1 MPLIPFYDPLSFAD
15 IASIF
20 SQPVTSVTIGRYYR
34 GGTIV
39 SDNLANQQ
47 VPRTGAISVSD
58 FYGDARG
65 RVFVDL
71 VISSNT
77 FNFDL
82 YANRKNAYV
91 PGLTDI
97 SVVVNNGVYVGS
109 NVATAPAMSVPNS
122 FSAGDTV
129 SITNY
134 GYIYGRG
141 GDGGG
146 GFGLPGTPG
155 AMGDTGLYVNS
166 PATVF
171 NYGEISG
178 GGGGGGGGALY
189 VPNKGPHYP
198 GGGGGGGAGYS
209 GGSGGGGTNAGA
221 AGSLNAGGAGG
232 SGAVENYGSPG
243 GARAAAGIPGG
254 PISGANPAPGG
265 NGGAGGYSVIGS
277 GYINWVATGTRT
289 GPVG

>member
-1 MPLIPFYDPLSFAD
+1 MPLIPFYDPLSFKD

-20 SQPVTSVTIGRYYR
+20 TQPITTVTIGRYYR

-65 RVFVDL
+65 RVFVNL
-71 VISSNT
+71 VIAADT
-77 FNFDL
+77 YNFDV
-82 YANRKNAYV
+82 YANRTNAYV

-97 SVVVNNGVYVGS
+97 SVVVNPGVYVGG
-109 NVATAPAMSVPNS
+109 NVAGSPSMSVPSS
-122 FSAGDTV
+122 FSVGDTV

-141 GDGGG
+141 GNGGNG
-146 GFGLPGTPG
+146 SQLPGAPG
-155 AMGDTGLYVNS
+155 AIGDTGLFVNS

-171 NYGEISG
+171 NYGELSG

-189 VPNKGPHYP
+189 VPFKGPFYP
-198 GGGGGGGAGYS
+198 GGGGGGGAGQA
-209 GGSGGGGTNAGA
+209 GGSGGAPNGA
-221 AGSLNAGGAGG
+221 NGSLNSGGVGGPGQVGQTGGNGGGRGGAG
-232 SGAVENYGSPG
+232 STG
-243 GARAAAGIPGG
+243 GA
-254 PISGANPAPGG
+254 ISGANPGPGG
-265 NGGAGGYSVIGS
+265 SGGPGGYAVIGS
-277 GYINWVATGTRT
+277 AYINFVVTGTRT
-289 GPVG
+289 GPIG

>member
-65 RVFVDL
+65 RIFVDL

-77 FNFDL
+77 FNFDV

-97 SVVVNNGVYVGS
+97 SVVVNPGVYVGS
-109 NVATAPAMSVPNS
+109 NVAGSPAMSVPNS

-134 GYIYGRG
+134 GFIYGRG
-141 GDGGG
+141 GQGGNG
-146 GFGLPGTPG
+146 EQLPGQPG
-155 AMGDTGLYVNS
+155 AIGDTGLYVNS

-171 NYGEISG
+171 NYGELSG
-178 GGGGGGGGALY
+178 GGGGGGGGAIY
-189 VPNKGPHYP
+189 IPFKGPFYP
-198 GGGGGGGAGYS
+198 GGGGGGGAGYA
-209 GGSGGGGTNAGA
+209 GGSSNGNGSSGT
-221 AGSLNAGGAGG
+221 LNAGGVGGPGQVGQTGGNGGGRGAAGTG
-232 SGAVENYGSPG
+232 G
-243 GARAAAGIPGG
+243 GA
-254 PISGANPAPGG
+254 ISGANPGPGG
-265 NGGAGGYSVIGS
+265 SGGPGGYSVIGS
-277 GYINWVATGTRT
+277 AYINWVATGTRT

>member
-1 MPLIPFYDPLSFAD
+1 MPLIPFYDPLSFKD
-15 IASIF
+15 IAAIF
-20 SQPVTSVTIGRYYR
+20 TQPITTVAIARYYR

-47 VPRTGAISVSD
+47 VPKTGPLSVSD

-65 RVFVDL
+65 RIFVDL
-71 VISSNT
+71 VIASDT
-77 FNFDL
+77 FNYDV

-97 SVVVNNGVYVGS
+97 SVVVNPGVFVGS
-109 NVATAPAMSVPNS
+109 NVAGSPAMSVPSS
-122 FSAGDTV
+122 FSVGDTV

-146 GFGLPGTPG
+146 GFSLPGAPG
-155 AMGDTGLYVNS
+155 GTGGTGLFVNS

-171 NYGEISG
+171 NYSELSG
-178 GGGGGGGGALY
+178 GGGGGGGGANY
-189 VPNKGPHYP
+189 IPFKGPQFP
-198 GGGGGGGAGYS
+198 GGGGGGGAGYA
-209 GGSGGGGTNAGA
+209 GGSGGGGTNSGG

-254 PISGANPAPGG
+254 PISGANPGPGG
-265 NGGAGGYSVIGS
+265 VGGAGGYSVIGS
-277 GYINWVATGTRT
+277 AFINFAVTGTRT